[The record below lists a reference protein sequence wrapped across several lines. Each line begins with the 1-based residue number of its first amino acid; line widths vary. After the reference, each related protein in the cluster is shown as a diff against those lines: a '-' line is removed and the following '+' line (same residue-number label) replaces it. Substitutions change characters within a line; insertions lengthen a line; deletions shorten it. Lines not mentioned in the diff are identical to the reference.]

1 LETENIKVRSTDAS
15 KGSKNIY
22 SDWVKKYIDLGF
34 SVIPGKYGSKLPA
47 IKEWTRYCYQLPTVD
62 EVYSWT
68 RNFEES
74 NLDLALGSAS
84 GVIALDL
91 DCTDQRILDVIM
103 PILPQSP
110 VTKIGSK
117 GETRFFRFSGEAT
130 EALKFNGEMVVE
142 ILSNNK
148 KTTLPPSR
156 HPNGLTYR
164 WVDKSLL
171 DVNKE
176 ELPILPPALFAHLGS
191 LLKTKFP
198 DLDQPSF
205 GKIISGR
212 NDELSSFC
220 GKLISESKPISEAV
234 NELVKFDYEN
244 NDPPLFTDANEFRHT
259 EPVTNA
265 LLFYSNHLNTINNK
279 HYRDSKE
286 YEVPVMPKLAVE
298 TEGKLTE
305 SAKPQ
310 RSVNEIMS
318 LAPTVLKTLHTNL
331 LSNSWVKQPDLALGA
346 VLTLMATLT
355 SRKIA
360 YAGLSPNLYVLNISP
375 SGTGKDKPQSFV
387 KEILINMRADSLLG
401 SGDYVSDASL
411 MDGLANKPVRLD
423 ILDEAGGILRSVNSG
438 KSEYNGKMAD
448 VLAELYTSS
457 HTKYLGRSTAE
468 GNKGACYRPNVNI
481 LASTTPTGF
490 SEGVSRK
497 AIEKGLMGRFLI
509 FLGDS
514 SAPSE
519 RLKSFPKLPGFISQQ
534 LAFWYGFNPSDFLSD
549 DEETIELGG
558 IKQSYVELKAT
569 KAAEDR
575 LDEIFINLDQLRRNA
590 SPTDP
595 KLPIIARLYQQ
606 MIKLVMISASCRT
619 IQDVPVI
626 QKEDVEFGYELIM
639 YYYEN
644 VGEVIDSFIFENRTQ
659 MNSQKILNILK
670 QNGGFM
676 TKEELYRS
684 TRTLTL
690 KERENIIDDLL
701 AGGLLSRDLETLEGT
716 QQIVF
721 RARSL

>member
-1 LETENIKVRSTDAS
+1 
-15 KGSKNIY
+15 
-22 SDWVKKYIDLGF
+22 
-34 SVIPGKYGSKLPA
+34 
-47 IKEWTRYCYQLPTVD
+47 
-62 EVYSWT
+62 
-68 RNFEES
+68 
-74 NLDLALGSAS
+74 
-84 GVIALDL
+84 
-91 DCTDQRILDVIM
+91 
-103 PILPQSP
+103 
-110 VTKIGSK
+110 
-117 GETRFFRFSGEAT
+117 
-130 EALKFNGEMVVE
+130 
-142 ILSNNK
+142 
-148 KTTLPPSR
+148 
-156 HPNGLTYR
+156 
-164 WVDKSLL
+164 
-171 DVNKE
+171 
-176 ELPILPPALFAHLGS
+176 
-191 LLKTKFP
+191 
-198 DLDQPSF
+198 
-205 GKIISGR
+205 
-212 NDELSSFC
+212 
-220 GKLISESKPISEAV
+220 
-234 NELVKFDYEN
+234 
-244 NDPPLFTDANEFRHT
+244 
-259 EPVTNA
+259 
-265 LLFYSNHLNTINNK
+265 
-279 HYRDSKE
+279 
-286 YEVPVMPKLAVE
+286 
-298 TEGKLTE
+298 
-305 SAKPQ
+305 
-310 RSVNEIMS
+310 
-318 LAPTVLKTLHTNL
+318 
-331 LSNSWVKQPDLALGA
+331 
-346 VLTLMATLT
+346 
-355 SRKIA
+355 
-360 YAGLSPNLYVLNISP
+360 LYVLNISP

-701 AGGLLSRDLETLEGT
+701 AGGLISRDLETLEGT